1 MLIRTYNI
9 RNLKRYKNK
18 ESYSNYF
25 NREIKKGNLI
35 RIKKGIY
42 STPDTPAYEIASNII
57 FPSYISLFTG
67 LNYYQITEQ
76 IPNTIQVICTKQIRE
91 IKFSNYTIKF
101 IKVKPLWIF
110 GIKREDNIFIATQ
123 EKLILDA
130 LKFQREM
137 GNFDEIIELIKQAK
151 IDIDII
157 ISYLNKSQEISL
169 IKRTGYLLERY
180 KGIDIYPSFTKIL
193 KKNKNYIKINLSNK
207 KKILNKKWRVFVE

>member
-1 MLIRTYNI
+1 M
-9 RNLKRYKNK
+9 
-18 ESYSNYF
+18 
-25 NREIKKGNLI
+25 
-35 RIKKGIY
+35 
-42 STPDTPAYEIASNII
+42 
-57 FPSYISLFTG
+57 
-67 LNYYQITEQ
+67 
-76 IPNTIQVICTKQIRE
+76 ICTKQIRE

-180 KGIDIYPSFTKIL
+180 IGIDIYPSFTKIL